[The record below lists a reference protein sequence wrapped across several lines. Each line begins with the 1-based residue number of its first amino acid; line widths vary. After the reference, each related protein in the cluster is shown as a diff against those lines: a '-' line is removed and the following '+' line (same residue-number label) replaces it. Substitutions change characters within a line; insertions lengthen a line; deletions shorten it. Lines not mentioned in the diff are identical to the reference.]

1 MSSINAVKTKMMHKD
16 IIKICSLQKGEVWV
30 PGARQRQNDVAKTSN
45 FILIH
50 LAMITPS
57 QHNNTNSIY
66 AYNVYVYSFVIS
78 FRNQYQYVVIQLPE
92 SILLIFS
99 AESSNF
105 SQFLMEHNP
114 IAGWLLLKS
123 PPVSFIPLLKHAYH
137 SYMNVELCYS

>member
-45 FILIH
+45 FILIQ
-50 LAMITPS
+50 LANIFRIS
-57 QHNNTNSIY
+57 HFLSINTNNIY
-66 AYNVYVYSFVIS
+66 AFNVSVHSFVMS
-78 FRNQYQYVVIQLPE
+78 FRNQYQYVVIKLPE

-105 SQFLMEHNP
+105 SQF
-114 IAGWLLLKS
+114 
-123 PPVSFIPLLKHAYH
+123 
-137 SYMNVELCYS
+137 